1 MNTDITVYEPT
12 NSGNYGIVAR
22 NTNDAGILAMWIA
35 QSNSENTRQQYARV
49 AAAFLSYVGK
59 PLQAIALG
67 DLQSWQ
73 GSLTGKPNTNKL
85 HVNAIKSL
93 FSFMHKTGYVALN
106 PAVMLKAEKSVETKH
121 TKTLSEE
128 QVIRL
133 VTSADLGKRDE
144 AIVRVLYS
152 SAMRVSELCGLQWK
166 DVVEAGNKAILVIR
180 GKGGK
185 TRESGISASA
195 YAAMKQLRT
204 PTTLDIDF
212 VFMSNRK
219 QQMDRTTVNY
229 LFTKLS
235 AIVGKDI
242 SPHWLRHSHI
252 THSLQ
257 RGANPTDVMHQ
268 AGHSSLATTTGYAHS
283 NKFSSDVLAL

>member
-1 MNTDITVYEPT
+1 MNTEITVYEPT

-22 NTNDAGILAMWIA
+22 STNDAGILAMWIA

-59 PLQAIALG
+59 PLQAIALS

-73 GSLTGKPNTNKL
+73 SSLSGKPNTNKL
-85 HVNAIKSL
+85 SVNAVKSL
-93 FSFMHKTGYVALN
+93 FSFAQKTGYIALN

-121 TKTLSEE
+121 TKTLTEE

-133 VTSADLGKRDE
+133 ASGNLGKRDE

-152 SAMRVSELCGLQWK
+152 SAMRVSELCALQWK
-166 DVVEAGNKAILVIR
+166 DVIEQGSRAILVIR

-195 YAAMKQLRT
+195 YSAMKALRNGAS
-204 PTTLDIDF
+204 DESF
-212 VFMSNRK
+212 VFLSNRK
-219 QQMDRTTVNY
+219 QQMDRTTVNH

-242 SPHWLRHSHI
+242 SPHWLRHSHV
-252 THSLQ
+252 THALQ
-257 RGANPTDVMHQ
+257 RGANPTDVMNQ
-268 AGHSSLATTTGYAHS
+268 AGHSSLAVTTTYAHS
-283 NKFSSDVLAL
+283 EKFSSDVLAM

>member
-1 MNTDITVYEPT
+1 MSNEIVVYEST
-12 NSGNYGIVAR
+12 NVGNYGIVER

-133 VTSADLGKRDE
+133 VTSANLGKRDE

-166 DVVEAGNKAILVIR
+166 DVVEAGNRAILVIR

-195 YAAMKQLRT
+195 YAAMKALRNGANGES
-204 PTTLDIDF
+204 F
-212 VFMSNRK
+212 VFLSNRR
-219 QQMDRTTVNY
+219 QQMDRTTINH
-229 LFTKLS
+229 LFVKLS

-268 AGHSSLATTTGYAHS
+268 AGHSSLAVTTTYAHS

>member
-1 MNTDITVYEPT
+1 MNTEITVYEPT

-22 NTNDAGILAMWIA
+22 STNDAGILAMWIA

-49 AAAFLSYVGK
+49 AGAFLSYVGK

-121 TKTLSEE
+121 TKTLTEE
-128 QVIRL
+128 QVVRL
-133 VTSADLGKRDE
+133 VTSANLGKRDE

-166 DVVEAGNKAILVIR
+166 DVVEAGNRAILVIR

-195 YAAMKQLRT
+195 YAAMKQLRNGAS
-204 PTTLDIDF
+204 DESF
-212 VFMSNRK
+212 VFLSNRN
-219 QQMDRTTVNY
+219 QQMDRTTVNH
-229 LFTKLS
+229 LFVKLS

>member
-1 MNTDITVYEPT
+1 MNTEITVYEPT

-133 VTSADLGKRDE
+133 VTSARLNTRDE

-166 DVVEAGNKAILVIR
+166 DVVEAGNRAILVIR

-195 YAAMKQLRT
+195 YAAMKQLRNGAS
-204 PTTLDIDF
+204 DESF
-212 VFMSNRK
+212 VFLSNRN
-219 QQMDRTTVNY
+219 QQMDRTTVNH
-229 LFTKLS
+229 LFVKLS

-268 AGHSSLATTTGYAHS
+268 AGHSSLAVTTTYAHS
-283 NKFSSDVLAL
+283 SKFSSDVLAL

>member
-1 MNTDITVYEPT
+1 MSNEITVYEPT

-22 NTNDAGILAMWIA
+22 STNDAGILAMWIA

-49 AAAFLSYVGK
+49 AGAFLSYVGK

-121 TKTLSEE
+121 TKTLTEE

-133 VTSADLGKRDE
+133 VTSANLGKRDE

-166 DVVEAGNKAILVIR
+166 DVVEAGNRAILVIR

-195 YAAMKQLRT
+195 YAAMKQLRNGAS
-204 PTTLDIDF
+204 DESF
-212 VFMSNRK
+212 VFLSNRN
-219 QQMDRTTVNY
+219 QQMDRTTVNH
-229 LFTKLS
+229 LFVKLS

>member
-1 MNTDITVYEPT
+1 MSNELIVYEPT

-22 NTNDAGILAMWIA
+22 GTNDGGILEMWIA
-35 QSNSENTRQQYARV
+35 QSNSVNTRQQYARV
-49 AAAFLSYVGK
+49 AGAFLSYVGK
-59 PLQAIALG
+59 PLQAVTLS

-73 GSLTGKPNTNKL
+73 SSLTGKPNTNKL

-93 FSFMHKTGYVALN
+93 FSFMQKTGYVALN

-121 TKTLSEE
+121 TKTLTEE
-128 QVIRL
+128 QVIKL
-133 VTSADLGKRDE
+133 VSGNLGKRDE

-152 SAMRVSELCGLQWK
+152 SAMRVSELCNLQWK
-166 DVVEAGNKAILVIR
+166 DVVETGNRAILVIR

-195 YAAMKQLRT
+195 YAAMLAIRNGAS
-204 PTTLDIDF
+204 DESF
-212 VFMSNRK
+212 VFLSNRCR
-219 QQMDRTTVNY
+219 QMDRTTVNH

-252 THSLQ
+252 THALQ
-257 RGANPTDVMHQ
+257 RGAAAMDVMAQ
-268 AGHSSLATTTGYAHS
+268 AGHSSLAVTTTYAHS
-283 NKFSSDVLAL
+283 DKFSADSLVM

>member
-1 MNTDITVYEPT
+1 MNTEITVYEPT
-12 NSGNYGIVAR
+12 NSGNYGIVER
-22 NTNDAGILAMWIA
+22 STNDAGILAMWIA

-73 GSLTGKPNTNKL
+73 ASLTGKPNTNKL

-93 FSFMHKTGYVALN
+93 FSFMHKVGYIGLN
-106 PAVMLKAEKSVETKH
+106 PAIMLKAEKSVETKH
-121 TKTLSEE
+121 TKTLTEE

-133 VTSADLGKRDE
+133 VTSANLGKRDE

-166 DVVEAGNKAILVIR
+166 DVVEAGNRAILVIR

-195 YAAMKQLRT
+195 YAAMKQLRNGAS
-204 PTTLDIDF
+204 DESF
-212 VFMSNRK
+212 VFLSNRR
-219 QQMDRTTVNY
+219 QQMDRTTINH
-229 LFTKLS
+229 LFVKLS
-235 AIVGKDI
+235 AVVGKDI

-257 RGANPTDVMHQ
+257 RGANPTDVMNQ
-268 AGHSSLATTTGYAHS
+268 AGHSSLAVTTTYAHS
-283 NKFSSDVLAL
+283 SKFSSDVLAL

>member
-1 MNTDITVYEPT
+1 MNTEITVYEPT

-22 NTNDAGILAMWIA
+22 STNDAGILAMWIA

-73 GSLTGKPNTNKL
+73 ASLTGKPNTNKL
-85 HVNAIKSL
+85 HVNAVKSL
-93 FSFMHKTGYVALN
+93 FSFMHKVGYIGLN
-106 PAVMLKAEKSVETKH
+106 PAIMLKAEKSVETKH

-133 VTSADLGKRDE
+133 VTSARLNTRDE

-166 DVVEAGNKAILVIR
+166 DVVEAGNRAILVIR

-195 YAAMKQLRT
+195 YAAMKALRNGAS
-204 PTTLDIDF
+204 DESF
-212 VFMSNRK
+212 VFLSNRN
-219 QQMDRTTVNY
+219 QQMDRTTVNH
-229 LFTKLS
+229 LFVKLS
-235 AIVGKDI
+235 AIAGKDI

-268 AGHSSLATTTGYAHS
+268 AGHSSLAVTTTYAHS
-283 NKFSSDVLAL
+283 SKFSSDVLAL

>member
-1 MNTDITVYEPT
+1 MNTEITVYEPT

-22 NTNDAGILAMWIA
+22 STNDGGILDMWIA
-35 QSNSENTRQQYARV
+35 QSNSVNTRQQYARV

-73 GSLTGKPNTNKL
+73 ASLTGKPNTNKL
-85 HVNAIKSL
+85 HVNAVKSL
-93 FSFMHKTGYVALN
+93 FSFMHKVGYVALN

-121 TKTLSEE
+121 TKTLTEE

-133 VTSADLGKRDE
+133 VTSANLGKRDE

-166 DVVEAGNKAILVIR
+166 DVVEAGNRAILVIR

-195 YAAMKQLRT
+195 YAAMKQLRNGASDT
-204 PTTLDIDF
+204 DF
-212 VFMSNRK
+212 VFLSNRR
-219 QQMDRTTVNY
+219 QQMDRTTINH
-229 LFTKLS
+229 LFVKLS

-268 AGHSSLATTTGYAHS
+268 AGHSSLAVTTTYAHS

>member
-1 MNTDITVYEPT
+1 MNTEITVYEPT

-22 NTNDAGILAMWIA
+22 STNDAGILAMWIA

-59 PLQAIALG
+59 PLQAIALS

-73 GSLTGKPNTNKL
+73 SSLSGKPNTNKL
-85 HVNAIKSL
+85 SVNAVKSL
-93 FSFMHKTGYVALN
+93 FSFAQKTGYIALN

-133 VTSADLGKRDE
+133 VTSARLNTRDE

-166 DVVEAGNKAILVIR
+166 DVVEAGNRAILVIR

-195 YAAMKQLRT
+195 YAAMKALRNGANGES
-204 PTTLDIDF
+204 F
-212 VFMSNRK
+212 VFLSNRR
-219 QQMDRTTVNY
+219 QQMDRTTINH
-229 LFTKLS
+229 LFVKLS

-268 AGHSSLATTTGYAHS
+268 AGHSSLAVTTTYAHS

>member
-1 MNTDITVYEPT
+1 MNTEITVYEPT

-22 NTNDAGILAMWIA
+22 STNDAGILAMWIA

-73 GSLTGKPNTNKL
+73 ASLTGEPNT
-85 HVNAIKSL
+85 
-93 FSFMHKTGYVALN
+93 GYIGLN

-121 TKTLSEE
+121 IKTLSEE

-133 VTSADLGKRDE
+133 VTSANLGKRDE

-166 DVVEAGNKAILVIR
+166 DVVEAGNRAILVIR

-195 YAAMKQLRT
+195 YAAMKALRNGANGES
-204 PTTLDIDF
+204 F
-212 VFMSNRK
+212 VFLSNRR
-219 QQMDRTTVNY
+219 QQMDRTTINH
-229 LFTKLS
+229 LFVKLS

-257 RGANPTDVMHQ
+257 RGANPTDVMNQ
-268 AGHSSLATTTGYAHS
+268 AGHSSLAVTTTYAHS
-283 NKFSSDVLAL
+283 SKFSSDVLAL

>member
-1 MNTDITVYEPT
+1 MSNEIVVYEST
-12 NSGNYGIVAR
+12 NVGNYGIVER
-22 NTNDAGILAMWIA
+22 DTNDNGIVAMWIA

-49 AAAFLSYVGK
+49 AATFFAHTGK
-59 PLQAIALG
+59 PLQAVTLS

-73 GSLTGKPNTNKL
+73 SSLSGKPNTNKL
-85 HVNAIKSL
+85 SVNAVKSL
-93 FSFMHKTGYVALN
+93 FSFAQKTGYIALN

-121 TKTLSEE
+121 TKTLTEE

-133 VTSADLGKRDE
+133 ASGNLGKRDE

-152 SAMRVSELCGLQWK
+152 SAMRVSELCNLQWK

-195 YAAMKQLRT
+195 YSAMKALRNGAS
-204 PTTLDIDF
+204 DESF
-212 VFMSNRK
+212 VFLSNRK
-219 QQMDRTTVNY
+219 QQMDRTTVNH

-242 SPHWLRHSHI
+242 SPHWLRHSHV
-252 THSLQ
+252 THALQ
-257 RGANPTDVMHQ
+257 RGANPTDVMNQ
-268 AGHSSLATTTGYAHS
+268 AGHSSLAVTTTYAHS
-283 NKFSSDVLAL
+283 EKFSSDVLAM

>member
-1 MNTDITVYEPT
+1 MSSKLVKYESTNT
-12 NSGNYGIVAR
+12 GNYGLVER

-49 AAAFLSYVGK
+49 AGAFLSYEGK
-59 PLQAIALG
+59 PLQAITLA

-73 GSLTGKPNTNKL
+73 ASLTGKPNTNKL
-85 HVNAIKSL
+85 HVNVVKSL

-121 TKTLSEE
+121 TKTLTEE

-133 VTSADLGKRDE
+133 VSGNLGKRDE

-152 SAMRVSELCGLQWK
+152 SAMRVSELCNLQWK
-166 DVVEAGNKAILVIR
+166 DVIESGKRAILVIR

-195 YAAMKQLRT
+195 YTAMKQLRT
-204 PTTLDIDF
+204 PTTLDGDF

-219 QQMDRTTVNY
+219 QQIDRTTINY
-229 LFTKLS
+229 LFAKLS
-235 AIVGKDI
+235 SVVGKHI
-242 SPHWLRHSHI
+242 SPHWLRHTHI
-252 THSLQ
+252 THALQ
-257 RGANPTDVMHQ
+257 RGANPTDVMNQ
-268 AGHSSLATTTGYAHS
+268 AGHSSLAVTTTYAHS
-283 NKFSSDVLAL
+283 EKFSSDILIL

>member
-1 MNTDITVYEPT
+1 MSNAITVYDSANT
-12 NSGNYGIVAR
+12 GNYGLVER

-73 GSLTGKPNTNKL
+73 ASLTGKPNTNKL
-85 HVNAIKSL
+85 HVNGIKSL
-93 FSFMHKTGYVALN
+93 FSFMHKVGYIGLN
-106 PAVMLKAEKSVETKH
+106 PAIMLKAEKSVETKH

-133 VTSADLGKRDE
+133 VTSANLGKRDE

-152 SAMRVSELCGLQWK
+152 SAMRVSELCNLQWK
-166 DVVEAGNKAILVIR
+166 DVVETGNRAILVIR

-195 YAAMKQLRT
+195 YAAMKELRNGAS
-204 PTTLDIDF
+204 DESF
-212 VFMSNRK
+212 VFLSNRR
-219 QQMDRTTVNY
+219 QQMDRTTVNH
-229 LFTKLS
+229 LFVKLS

-257 RGANPTDVMHQ
+257 RGANPTDVMNQ
-268 AGHSSLATTTGYAHS
+268 AGHSSLAVTTTYAHS
-283 NKFSSDVLAL
+283 SKFSSDVLAL

>member
-1 MNTDITVYEPT
+1 
-12 NSGNYGIVAR
+12 
-22 NTNDAGILAMWIA
+22 
-35 QSNSENTRQQYARV
+35 
-49 AAAFLSYVGK
+49 
-59 PLQAIALG
+59 
-67 DLQSWQ
+67 
-73 GSLTGKPNTNKL
+73 
-85 HVNAIKSL
+85 
-93 FSFMHKTGYVALN
+93 MHKTGYVALN

-121 TKTLSEE
+121 TKTLTEE
-128 QVIRL
+128 QVIKL
-133 VTSADLGKRDE
+133 VSGNLGKRDE

-152 SAMRVSELCGLQWK
+152 SAMRVSELCNLQWK
-166 DVVEAGNKAILVIR
+166 DVIESGKRAILVIR

-185 TRESGISASA
+185 TRESGISESA
-195 YAAMKQLRT
+195 YGAMTQLRT

>member
-1 MNTDITVYEPT
+1 MSNEITVYEPT

-22 NTNDAGILAMWIA
+22 STNDAGILAMWIA

-73 GSLTGKPNTNKL
+73 ASLTGKPNTNKL

-195 YAAMKQLRT
+195 YAAMKQLRNGAS
-204 PTTLDIDF
+204 DESF
-212 VFMSNRK
+212 VFLSNRN
-219 QQMDRTTVNY
+219 QQMDRTTVNH
-229 LFTKLS
+229 LFVKLS

-268 AGHSSLATTTGYAHS
+268 AGHSSLAVTTTYAHS
-283 NKFSSDVLAL
+283 SKFSSDVLAL

>member
-1 MNTDITVYEPT
+1 MSNEITVYEPT

-22 NTNDAGILAMWIA
+22 STNDAGILAMWIA

-49 AAAFLSYVGK
+49 AGAFLSYVGK
-59 PLQAIALG
+59 PLQAVTLA

-73 GSLTGKPNTNKL
+73 ASLTGKPNTNKL

-166 DVVEAGNKAILVIR
+166 DVVEAGNRAILVIR

-195 YAAMKQLRT
+195 YAAMKQLRNGAS
-204 PTTLDIDF
+204 DESF
-212 VFMSNRK
+212 VFLSNRN
-219 QQMDRTTVNY
+219 QQMDRTTVNH
-229 LFTKLS
+229 LFVKLS

>member
-1 MNTDITVYEPT
+1 MNTEITVYEPT

-73 GSLTGKPNTNKL
+73 ASLTGKPNTNKL

-133 VTSADLGKRDE
+133 VTSARLNTRDE

-166 DVVEAGNKAILVIR
+166 DVVEAGNRAILVIR

-195 YAAMKQLRT
+195 YAAMKQLRNGAS
-204 PTTLDIDF
+204 DESF
-212 VFMSNRK
+212 VFLSNRN
-219 QQMDRTTVNY
+219 QQMDRTTVNH
-229 LFTKLS
+229 LFVKLS

>member
-1 MNTDITVYEPT
+1 MNTEITVYEPT

-22 NTNDAGILAMWIA
+22 STNDAGILAMWIA

-73 GSLTGKPNTNKL
+73 ASLTGKPNTNKL
-85 HVNAIKSL
+85 HVNAVKSL
-93 FSFMHKTGYVALN
+93 FSFMHKVGYIGLN

-133 VTSADLGKRDE
+133 VTSANLGKRDE

-166 DVVEAGNKAILVIR
+166 DVVEAGNRAILVIR

-195 YAAMKQLRT
+195 YAAMKQLRNGAS
-204 PTTLDIDF
+204 DESF
-212 VFMSNRK
+212 VFLSNRN
-219 QQMDRTTVNY
+219 QQMDRTTVNH
-229 LFTKLS
+229 LFVKLS

-257 RGANPTDVMHQ
+257 RGVNPTDVMNQ
-268 AGHSSLATTTGYAHS
+268 AGHSSLAVTTTYAHS
-283 NKFSSDVLAL
+283 SKFSSDVLAL